1 MANKPKVVRVL
12 DQTKNRTNLLVDR
25 SRVAL
30 FPGKRI
36 SKTGNFYWETRRN
49 RSDVPGKTI

>member
-12 DQTKNRTNLLVDR
+12 DQTGNRTNLLVDR

-30 FPGKRI
+30 LPGKRI
-36 SKTGNFYWETRRN
+36 SKTGNVYWETRRN